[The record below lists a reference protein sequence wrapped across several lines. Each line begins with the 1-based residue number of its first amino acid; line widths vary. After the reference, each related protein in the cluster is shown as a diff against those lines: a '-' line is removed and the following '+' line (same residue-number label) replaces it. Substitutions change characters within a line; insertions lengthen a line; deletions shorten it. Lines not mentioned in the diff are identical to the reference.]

1 MKNERKTVPPK
12 RIPRLS
18 RELSDSIRAHVDEE
32 LIFERTKKIMEQ
44 VPFSS
49 APRNRWEQPVGE
61 RHTSGFETWLQED
74 LKHYTGRPR

>member
-1 MKNERKTVPPK
+1 MKKERKTIPTK
-12 RIPRLS
+12 IIPRLS
-18 RELSDSIRAHVDEE
+18 RKTSDSVRAHVDEE
-32 LIFERTKKIMEQ
+32 IMFERTKETMEQ

-49 APRNRWEQPVGE
+49 TPRDRWGQPVGE